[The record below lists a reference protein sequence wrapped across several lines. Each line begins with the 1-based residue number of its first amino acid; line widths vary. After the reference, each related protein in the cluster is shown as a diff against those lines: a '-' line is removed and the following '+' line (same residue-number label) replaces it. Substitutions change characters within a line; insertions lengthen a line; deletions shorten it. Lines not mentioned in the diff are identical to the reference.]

1 MKVLWGVCY
10 SLRGKRSRTKRT
22 KFGQRVTSRTSFLH
36 SGRAKNGA
44 RAKRLKEGGGGGERR
59 ERLPA
64 NPSILKNPF
73 VGERGP

>member
-1 MKVLWGVCY
+1 MGT
-10 SLRGKRSRTKRT
+10 RM
-22 KFGQRVTSRTSFLH
+22 VTSRTSFLH

-64 NPSILKNPF
+64 NPSILKKTRSPTNRAPDWCGVVILIDKCF
-73 VGERGP
+73 KFA